1 MLKKLLLLT
10 ITCLLI
16 SPCSVLAY
24 DEPAINLGFT
34 SFFDG
39 APPAG
44 PGFYFEDYL
53 QYYHADRLN
62 DNSGNELPFPKTG
75 VTTVPNL
82 FQLLYLA
89 KPKVLGA
96 HLGFDV
102 LVPVLIHAHIEDGLQ
117 NNILKAQ
124 NGMGDVLF
132 GPIIQFD
139 PINGCDGKPRFS
151 NRIEIDVIA
160 PTGRYNP
167 NYVLNPSSHFWS
179 FNPYWAGTVW
189 LTPKWTASTRLHY
202 LWNAK
207 NTDPNLVLFGPE
219 ARSTQA
225 GQAFFANFATEYEV
239 VKKLYVGVNG
249 YYLNQFTDTKVND
262 HNVSGRRERVWA
274 LGPGALYSFSK
285 DHNLFFNV
293 YFERDARN
301 RPQGASGIIRYVYHF
316 GS

>member
-1 MLKKLLLLT
+1 MKTWKKS
-10 ITCLLI
+10 LLI
-16 SPCSVLAY
+16 ALFGFNSLAVYAY
-24 DEPAINLGFT
+24 DQPAINLGFT

-62 DNSGNELPFPKTG
+62 DNEGKELPFPKTG
-75 VTTVPNL
+75 VSTSVNL

-89 KPKVLGA
+89 KPKVFGGA

-102 LVPVLIHAHIEDGLQ
+102 LVPVLLYANIDDGLQ
-117 NNILKAQ
+117 NAVLKAQ

-132 GPIIQFD
+132 GPLIQFD
-139 PINGCDGKPRFS
+139 PINGRDGKPIFS
-151 NRIEIDVIA
+151 SRLEFDFIA
-160 PTGRYNP
+160 PTGKYDR
-167 NYVLNPSSHFWS
+167 NYALNPSSHFWS
-179 FNPYWAGTVW
+179 FNPYLAATLW
-189 LTPKWTASTRLHY
+189 LTPKWAVSTRLHY

-225 GQAFFANFATEYEV
+225 GQAFFMNFATEYEII
-239 VKKLYVGVNG
+239 KQLYVGING
-249 YYLNQFTDTKVND
+249 YALNQFTDTQVND
-262 HNVSGRRERVWA
+262 RDVSGRRERVWA
-274 LGPGALYSFSK
+274 VGPGALYSFSK

-301 RPQGASGIIRYVYHF
+301 RPQGASGLLRYVFHF
-316 GS
+316 

>member
-124 NGMGDVLF
+124 NGMGDCT
-132 GPIIQFD
+132 IW
-139 PINGCDGKPRFS
+139 
-151 NRIEIDVIA
+151 
-160 PTGRYNP
+160 
-167 NYVLNPSSHFWS
+167 SHHS
-179 FNPYWAGTVW
+179 IRSHQW
-189 LTPKWTASTRLHY
+189 LRWKTAI
-202 LWNAK
+202 
-207 NTDPNLVLFGPE
+207 
-219 ARSTQA
+219 
-225 GQAFFANFATEYEV
+225 
-239 VKKLYVGVNG
+239 
-249 YYLNQFTDTKVND
+249 
-262 HNVSGRRERVWA
+262 
-274 LGPGALYSFSK
+274 
-285 DHNLFFNV
+285 
-293 YFERDARN
+293 FESHRN
-301 RPQGASGIIRYVYHF
+301 RCHRSY
-316 GS
+316 GSLQSKLCTKP